1 METNYRLRSGLRC
14 PRIGLF
20 FSFLVVATGAAAYW
34 HWSPGPEPARSARPP
49 ARIPAPVTVAVVTR
63 QDRPVYATG
72 LGTVQASQTIRIH
85 SQIDGK
91 VSIPRQSR
99 GL

>member
-1 METNYRLRSGLRC
+1 METNHRLKSGLRR

-20 FSFLVVATGAAAYW
+20 FSCLVVATGTAAYW
-34 HWSPGPEPARSARPP
+34 YWSSGPEPARSARPA
-49 ARIPAPVTVAVVTR
+49 ARISAPVTVALVTR